1 MAVHKALIKL
11 DDTLTTHSNGGVVEK
26 VFFMADESETP
37 PWTEWVDNSNY
48 SIEDC
53 PSDCKVGWIKKDKT
67 GLIIDSNKRN

>member
-26 VFFMADESETP
+26 IFIMSDETETP
-37 PWTEWVDNSNY
+37 PWTAYIGNSNY

-53 PSDCKVGWIKKDKT
+53 PTDCKVGWIKQDKT
-67 GLIIDSNKRN
+67 GLIIDSNK